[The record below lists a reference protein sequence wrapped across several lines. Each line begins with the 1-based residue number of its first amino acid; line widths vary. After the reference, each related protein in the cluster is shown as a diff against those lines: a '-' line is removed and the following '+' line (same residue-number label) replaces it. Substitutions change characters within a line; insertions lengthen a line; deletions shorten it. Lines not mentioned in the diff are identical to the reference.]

1 MVIKM
6 NVPKLRF
13 EGFYNQWD
21 EHTINDA
28 FNIIT
33 DFVAAGSFASL
44 RENVKYYNDK
54 NFAQL
59 IRTIDIKINFKN
71 KDFVYVDEKA
81 YKFLW
86 RVVLNEDSIILPN
99 IGSNIGEKYYIE
111 HNKLPY
117 QNNVLGPNSIL
128 LRSNTHNLK
137 FLYYVIQHRNF
148 NIQLKNL
155 VGASGQPKFNKT
167 DLKKIKIKIP
177 EIEEQEKIENMLSL
191 LDKKIEL
198 QSQKIEALKLYKK
211 GLLLNYFKGKKTNKI
226 IKDIIKYGKAGGTP
240 KSSVKE
246 YYNGKIP
253 FLSISD
259 MTKQGKYIYNT
270 ERNIS
275 EIGLKN
281 SSAWLVPEDSIILSM
296 YASYGLVAINKI
308 KLSTSQAM
316 FNMILNDN
324 VFVEYIYQYL
334 NYLNISNYYDKL
346 ISTGTQSNLNA
357 EKIYNIKI
365 FIPEFNEQKLIA
377 NLLNC
382 IDILIEFN
390 IKKKKNYHKLK
401 KGLMQNMFV

>member
-13 EGFYNQWD
+13 KEFTNDWKEYILNNQSDVRDGTHDSPKYIDYGFPL
-21 EHTINDA
+21 
-28 FNIIT
+28 IT
-33 DFVAAGSFASL
+33 SKNLKDNGTL
-44 RENVKYYNDK
+44 DLENVNYLNKED
-54 NFAQL
+54 F
-59 IRTIDIKINFKN
+59 DKIN
-71 KDFVYVDEKA
+71 
-81 YKFLW
+81 
-86 RVVLNEDSIILPN
+86 
-99 IGSNIGEKYYIE
+99 
-111 HNKLPY
+111 
-117 QNNVLGPNSIL
+117 
-128 LRSNTHNLK
+128 LRSKVDIGDILFGMIGTIGKPVRVNRNDFAIKNVALIKEKGLIKNDYLIHYLQTTSIKKQFANNMDGGTQKFIALEKIRKLK
-137 FLYYVIQHRNF
+137 ISQPNRDE
-148 NIQLKNL
+148 QLKL
-155 VGASGQPKFNKT
+155 VNMFN
-167 DLKKIKIKIP
+167 
-177 EIEEQEKIENMLSL
+177 L

-382 IDILIEFN
+382 IDIIIEFN